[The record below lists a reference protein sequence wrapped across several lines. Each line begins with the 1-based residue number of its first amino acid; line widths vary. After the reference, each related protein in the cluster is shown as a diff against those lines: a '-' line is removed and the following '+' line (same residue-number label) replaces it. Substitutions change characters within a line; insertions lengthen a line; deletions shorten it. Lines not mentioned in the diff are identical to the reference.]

1 MAQARTRHDK
11 LPQHGVASTATQI
24 FKQCIRLIVTEGRL
38 LRTELGEKIGVI
50 GLGVVLTAG
59 GGMLLI
65 TAVVLLFVAAISALV
80 DYGFSLTIAT
90 LIVFGAVLLF
100 GVGCVW
106 FGLRQLQ
113 PANLMPRKTI
123 EQVQKDF
130 ESIGPEAN

>member
-1 MAQARTRHDK
+1 MAHERSRHD
-11 LPQHGVASTATQI
+11 PPRNGVSSTAVEI
-24 FKQCIRLIVTEGRL
+24 LKAYVRLIVTEGRL

-50 GLGVVLTAG
+50 GLGVALTAG
-59 GGMLLI
+59 GGVLLI